1 MHLLMILTALGLVWL
16 LRLAWKQPTGNW
28 SQRWQRALLF
38 FLLPPLLLMM
48 TAIAVLCMGPQGAMM
63 GLRTGWLS
71 YWLVFA
77 GVVISFFCCLKLAVE
92 GWQSVQQVRN
102 YPQIKLGNGEWGMG
116 NFSEEIRQNPPLTPP
131 RRGTGGRRDKRREFD
146 LCLPFITG
154 AAKSAR
160 NSSATARLLENSTLF
175 IAQIGF
181 WQPELVISQGL
192 LHKLQP
198 EHLEA
203 VLTHEEAHHYY
214 RDTFWFFWLGW
225 VRYFSAWLPNTE
237 SLWQELLLLREIR
250 ADGWAAQRVDALLL
264 AESLLMVVSA
274 SVMGVENLCAAF
286 SCAVPRNRL
295 QERID
300 ALLGEVDYFA
310 PANIWTWSWVILALL
325 PLLAVPF
332 HG

>member
-1 MHLLMILTALGLVWL
+1 MHLLMILAAMGLAWL

-48 TAIAVLCMGPQGAMM
+48 TAVAVLCMGPQGAMM

-71 YWLVFA
+71 YWLVFT
-77 GVVISFFCCLKLAVE
+77 GVGISLGCCLKLAVE
-92 GWQSVQQVRN
+92 GWQSLQQIRT
-102 YPQIKLGNGEWGMG
+102 YPQINLGNGEWEMG
-116 NFSEEIRQNPPLTPP
+116 N
-131 RRGTGGRRDKRREFD
+131 
-146 LCLPFITG
+146 
-154 AAKSAR
+154 
-160 NSSATARLLENSTLF
+160 SSTTARLLENPTLF

-181 WQPELVISQGL
+181 WQPELVVSQGL

-250 ADGWAAQRVDALLL
+250 ADGWAAQRVDALLV
-264 AESLLMVVSA
+264 AESLLMVVSS
-274 SVMGVENLCAAF
+274 SVIGTENFCAAF
-286 SCAVPRNRL
+286 SCAVTRNRL

-300 ALLGEVDYFA
+300 ALLGEVDYST
-310 PANIWTWSWVILALL
+310 PSNIWTWSWVTLALL

>member
-1 MHLLMILTALGLVWL
+1 MHLLMILAALGLAWL
-16 LRLAWKQPTGNW
+16 LRLAWHQPTGNW

-38 FLLPPLLLMM
+38 FLLPPLLLLM
-48 TAIAVLCMGPQGAMM
+48 TAVAVLCMGPQGEMM
-63 GLRTGWLS
+63 GLHTGWLS
-71 YWLVFA
+71 YWLVFG
-77 GVVISFFCCLKLAVE
+77 GVGIAVCFCLKLAAE
-92 GWQSVQQVRN
+92 GWQSLQQVRT
-102 YPQIKLGNGEWGMG
+102 YPQIELRNGEWEMG
-116 NFSEEIRQNPPLTPP
+116 NVFQETRQKAEG
-131 RRGTGGRRDKRREFD
+131 RGQKGRGFEGRREED
-146 LCLPFITG
+146 LILFLPFLAG
-154 AAKSAR
+154 GKR
-160 NSSATARLLENSTLF
+160 NQLGGSPATARLLESPTLF

-181 WQPELVISQGL
+181 WQPELLVSQGL

-225 VRYFSAWLPNTE
+225 VRSCSAWLPNTE

-250 ADGWAAQRVDALLL
+250 ADGWAAKRVDALLL

-274 SVMGVENLCAAF
+274 SVMPSANFCAAF
-286 SCAVPRNRL
+286 SCPVPRNRL

-300 ALLGEVDYFA
+300 ALLGEVDYSTPSSF
-310 PANIWTWSWVILALL
+310 WTWSWVILALL
-325 PLLAVPF
+325 PLVAVPF

>member
-1 MHLLMILTALGLVWL
+1 MHLLMMLLALGLAWL
-16 LRLAWKQPTGNW
+16 LRLAWQPATGNW

-38 FLLPPLLLMM
+38 FLLPPLLLLM
-48 TAIAVLCMGPQGAMM
+48 TAVAVLCMGSQGEMI

-77 GVVISFFCCLKLAVE
+77 GVGISLVCCLQLAVA
-92 GWQSVQQVRN
+92 GWQSWRQVRS
-102 YPQIKLGNGEWGMG
+102 YPRIVLGSREWGMGNGEWGIG
-116 NFSEEIRQNPPLTPP
+116 S
-131 RRGTGGRRDKRREFD
+131 
-146 LCLPFITG
+146 
-154 AAKSAR
+154 
-160 NSSATARLLENSTLF
+160 TARLLENPTLF

-181 WQPELVISQGL
+181 WQPELVVSQGL
-192 LHKLQP
+192 LQALTP
-198 EHLEA
+198 EHLAA
-203 VLTHEEAHHYY
+203 VLTHEEAHRYY

-225 VRYFSAWLPNTE
+225 VRHFSVWLPNTE
-237 SLWQELLLLREIR
+237 VLWQELLLLREIR

-274 SVMGVENLCAAF
+274 SVRGAENFCAAF
-286 SCAVPRNRL
+286 SCTVPRNRL

-300 ALLGEVDYFA
+300 ALLGEIDYFA
-310 PANIWTWSWVILALL
+310 PSSIWTWSWLTLVLL